1 MDTLLEK
8 LADFRPFVALVV
20 GDFMLDEMIFGD
32 AERLSADA
40 PVPVL
45 RVRRTQTLPGGAA
58 NLCLDLA
65 ALGGTVHALGAI
77 GNDPEGTT
85 LRKLLESDSI
95 TSDLVLDPAR
105 PTTVKRNMIGLAQH
119 RHPQK
124 MFRVDHESDEPL
136 PDDVAQILLTA
147 FKAALP
153 DADLVCIEDYDK
165 GVCSE
170 HVCQQVIALARDAG
184 KPVFVDPASLDSYTK
199 YRGATAITPNRT
211 EAERAT
217 RLRCDPGADQP
228 CAPVAAAIQA
238 DTDADAVVLT
248 LDRMGALL
256 LEGAADPVAITTT
269 AREVYDVSGA
279 GDMFLAAL
287 AAARAN
293 DTSWPDAV
301 RFANAAAGL
310 EVEVFGVAPIPLTDI
325 RNALL
330 TQAGH
335 DLGPLRTLEHVLGD
349 ARSIRQRGGKVVFT
363 NGCFDILHPG
373 HIALIQQCATFG
385 DYVVIGL
392 NDDDSVRRLK
402 GHDRPVNTALDRAR
416 VLGALQGV
424 DAVVLFA
431 QDTPLQLIEAIRPD
445 VLVKGAD
452 YSKDQVVG
460 AEIVERLGGRVVLI
474 ELVPGSS
481 TTGTIAKLVRS

>member
-1 MDTLLEK
+1 MDSLLEK
-8 LADFRPFVALVV
+8 LANFKPFTALVV

-45 RVRRTQTLPGGAA
+45 RVRRKQTLPGGAA

-65 ALGGTVHALGAI
+65 TLGATVHALGVI
-77 GNDPEGTT
+77 GNDREGPE
-85 LRKLLESDSI
+85 LRLLLENQNI
-95 TSDLVLDPAR
+95 TADLVLDHAR

-124 MFRVDHESDEPL
+124 MFRVDHESDDPL
-136 PDDVAQILLTA
+136 PDDVAQTLLTA

-170 HVCQQVIALARDAG
+170 QVCRQVIALARDAG
-184 KPVFVDPASLDSYTK
+184 KPVFVDPANLDSYTK

-217 RLRCDPGADQP
+217 RLPCDHPEQ
-228 CAPVAAAIQA
+228 CAPLAMAIQA

-248 LDRMGALL
+248 LDRAGALL
-256 LEGAADPVAITTT
+256 LEGNADPVAIPTT
-269 AREVYDVSGA
+269 AREVYDVAGA

-293 DTSWPDAV
+293 DIHWPDAV

-310 EVEVFGVAPIPLTDI
+310 EVEVFGVAPIPLDDI
-325 RNALL
+325 RRALL

-335 DLGPLRTLEHVLGD
+335 DLGPLRTLEHVLDD
-349 ARSIRQRGGKVVFT
+349 ARSVRQRGGKIVFT

-373 HIALIQQCATFG
+373 HIALIQQCARLG

-424 DAVVLFA
+424 DAVVLFTD
-431 QDTPLQLIEAIRPD
+431 DTPINLIKAIKPD
-445 VLVKGAD
+445 LLVKGAD
-452 YSKDQVVG
+452 YSKQQVVG
-460 AEIVERLGGRVVLI
+460 AEIVERNGGKVVLI

-481 TTGTIAKLVRS
+481 TTATIARLVRS